1 MASQR
6 IAPNALYQEVAQRLR
21 QRIFA
26 HDLPPGRP
34 IDELRLAAEYG
45 I

>member
-1 MASQR
+1 
-6 IAPNALYQEVAQRLR
+6 VAERLR

-26 HDLPPGRP
+26 HELPPGRP

-45 I
+45 ISRTPCARP